1 MFRECYYNSLNLSQ
15 KKECIIPYFL
25 LKKKGLLKRG
35 LNYLWNQTEAEVE
48 SQKGKILL
56 IQCLATVVVVA
67 AGGVFEDGG
76 EQVAVVV
83 R

>member
-1 MFRECYYNSLNLSQ
+1 MNNSIFSIEKENLL
-15 KKECIIPYFL
+15 E
-25 LKKKGLLKRG
+25 RG

-56 IQCLATVVVVA
+56 IQQWLAIDVVVA

-76 EQVAVVV
+76 EQVAAAVLV

>member
-1 MFRECYYNSLNLSQ
+1 MLYHSLNLSQ
-15 KKECIIPYFL
+15 KKGVYNSIFSIEKENL
-25 LKKKGLLKRG
+25 LERG

-56 IQCLATVVVVA
+56 IQQWLAINVVVA

-76 EQVAVVV
+76 EKVAAAVLV

>member
-1 MFRECYYNSLNLSQ
+1 MNNSIFSIEKENLL
-15 KKECIIPYFL
+15 E
-25 LKKKGLLKRG
+25 RG

-56 IQCLATVVVVA
+56 IQQWLAIDVVVA